1 MMKRVRGIAFGG
13 PTREQAREVVPGDA
27 RRARRARRLEV
38 RDASAARQ
46 PSGELCACV
55 LAEPR
60 RELRRCLRGGVE
72 GLADKRGTDTR
83 AREVRAARA
92 AGRWTAQRSTYLPSP
107 PVQNRKRRQN
117 VEIPRFLLHAKSCE
131 KACRGRDFACRIIDL
146 PCRGAGR
153 RGGY

>member
-38 RDASAARQ
+38 RAASAARQ

-72 GLADKRGTDTR
+72 GLADKRGTDMR

-117 VEIPRFLLHAKSCE
+117 VETTRFLLHAKSCE
-131 KACRGRDFACRIIDL
+131 KACRGRNFACRIIDL